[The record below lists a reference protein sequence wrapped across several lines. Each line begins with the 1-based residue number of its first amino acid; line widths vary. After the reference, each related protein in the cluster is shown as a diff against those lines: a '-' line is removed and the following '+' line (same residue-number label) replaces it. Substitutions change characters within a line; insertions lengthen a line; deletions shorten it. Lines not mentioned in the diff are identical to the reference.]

1 MPIDISAHALTS
13 TRAATTPTTALTVAG
28 ADAVPAVAKSRGS
41 EIDRLLETHHALI
54 YSFPV
59 KVMGASEDECADFYV
74 YAIEQIRRRKI
85 LSAEKYVEREGAKF
99 ETWLSVVLRHLYIDL
114 KRSQREPRI
123 DLSDS
128 LETTASA
135 PAADTTG
142 ALADHVEMAEDALKV
157 LKPESRVLFKLLLL
171 NDLCL
176 TEDDLQVL
184 SERSG
189 RPIPELVELL
199 AELQDQ
205 VGQRSVREQERQ
217 EELTRVFWWVEH
229 YRAKLHHLLDVF
241 GSDEERWP
249 ARIADRV
256 VEIRR
261 KLVKR
266 RRQHAELVRSY
277 RAAGITVKAS
287 YEMIARVLNTTRD
300 AVKMEAYRCRRAYLD
315 RINPDLLDD

>member
-1 MPIDISAHALTS
+1 MHQSSQAS
-13 TRAATTPTTALTVAG
+13 TRVSSPSAAATEWT
-28 ADAVPAVAKSRGS
+28 DAAPSVTRKRGS
-41 EIDRLLETHHALI
+41 EIERLLDQHHALI

-59 KVMGASEDECADFYV
+59 KVMGATEDECADFYV

-99 ETWLSVVLRHLYIDL
+99 ETWLCVVLRHLYIDL

-128 LETTASA
+128 LENTA
-135 PAADTTG
+135 PAPNIGADGPTE
-142 ALADHVEMAEDALKV
+142 ADNVKMAEDALKV

-171 NDLCL
+171 NDLFL
-176 TEDDLQVL
+176 TEDDLEVL

-189 RPIPELVELL
+189 RPIPELVEMLTDL
-199 AELQDQ
+199 ENQ
-205 VGQRSVREQERQ
+205 VGKRSMREQERQ

-229 YRAKLHHLLDVF
+229 YRAKLQHLVEAY
-241 GSDEERWP
+241 GATEESWP
-249 ARIADRV
+249 PRISERI
-256 VEIRR
+256 VEVRR
-261 KLVKR
+261 KLAKR

-300 AVKMEAYRCRRAYLD
+300 AVKMEAYRCRRAYLE
-315 RINPDLLDD
+315 RANPDLLADEE